1 MVYGNRKLRH
11 YYLVVKKL
19 IEQAAGKNWADESRI
34 KRGKGKG
41 QKEVRYM
48 KVS

>member
-11 YYLVVKKL
+11 YYLVVRKL
-19 IEQAAGKNWADESRI
+19 IEQAAGKNQAGESRI
-34 KRGKGKG
+34 KRGKGKR
-41 QKEVRYM
+41 QREVRYM